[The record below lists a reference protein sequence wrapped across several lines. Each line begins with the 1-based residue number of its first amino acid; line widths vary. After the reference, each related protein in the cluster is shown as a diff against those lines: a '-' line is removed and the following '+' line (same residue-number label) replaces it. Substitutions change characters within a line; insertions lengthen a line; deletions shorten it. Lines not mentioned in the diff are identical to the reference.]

1 MKEQQDIGRAN
12 ETVEALQAQLAE
24 IETELQSET
33 QAMEA
38 KIDAQ
43 NEQLETVS
51 IKPKKT
57 NISVQIVTLAWAP
70 FWRDDSG
77 EATPAWQ

>member
-1 MKEQQDIGRAN
+1 
-12 ETVEALQAQLAE
+12 
-24 IETELQSET
+24 
-33 QAMEA
+33 MEA
-38 KIDAQ
+38 KIDTQ